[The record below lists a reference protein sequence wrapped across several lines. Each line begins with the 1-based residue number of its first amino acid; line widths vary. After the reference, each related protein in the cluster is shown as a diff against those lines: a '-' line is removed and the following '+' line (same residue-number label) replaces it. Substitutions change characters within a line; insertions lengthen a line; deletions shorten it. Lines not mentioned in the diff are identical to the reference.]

1 MVASGFFSIMVYL
14 FYVAVIDLKQQ
25 LKLDFILNLRF
36 LITSGKTFWLV
47 GGTDDFFRLQ
57 YFVMFVVFFLLRIL
71 IFFMFCGFC
80 HDLRQ
85 YFGMVVGFVGRAV
98 PLLGGAVARFM
109 AGLRQH
115 KPLIFT

>member
-1 MVASGFFSIMVYL
+1 MTFLSCSILSGLMVLSRYDFCVFPSSY
-14 FYVAVIDLKQQ
+14 FY
-25 LKLDFILNLRF
+25 
-36 LITSGKTFWLV
+36 
-47 GGTDDFFRLQ
+47 
-57 YFVMFVVFFLLRIL
+57 
-71 IFFMFCGFC
+71 FFMFCGFC

-98 PLLGGAVARFM
+98 PLLGGAVAGFI